1 MRDSNVK
8 LWHLETLFKKSFFF
22 FSSNIFFRCT
32 NCIFHFSSPV
42 RRKREKTVFP
52 KCKTSRSGIYSKA
65 LKNKRLPYQYHD
77 HDNDKSCLR
86 DKKLLQQN
94 FQRSSKSYKSQTKT
108 NSQRKA
114 FSFSPHSV
122 WKWTK
127 KIAIFKLSKFEFFR
141 LFCPIFQFKIL
152 LLLWIFE

>member
-86 DKKLLQQN
+86 DKKITTTKFPKK
-94 FQRSSKSYKSQTKT
+94 FQVIQKSNKNELAKKSIFILP
-108 NSQRKA
+108 SQCLKMD
-114 FSFSPHSV
+114 
-122 WKWTK
+122 K